1 MDKPGKVIN
10 PARGQLNGKNDYFP
24 VPVRAWEFGLATQV
38 RPTCPASPCSFYTLR
53 LNLVLTHEIPP
64 PSSSYR
70 RVTGRHV
77 MRQFTSNGTDQSQNK
92 PPYSVSRAVSIDSIV
107 STHGQSS

>member
-24 VPVRAWEFGLATQV
+24 VPVRAWEFGLARQV

-64 PSSSYR
+64 PFRDS
-70 RVTGRHV
+70 VHLCILPTATG
-77 MRQFTSNGTDQSQNK
+77 
-92 PPYSVSRAVSIDSIV
+92 SVPNFKD
-107 STHGQSS
+107 